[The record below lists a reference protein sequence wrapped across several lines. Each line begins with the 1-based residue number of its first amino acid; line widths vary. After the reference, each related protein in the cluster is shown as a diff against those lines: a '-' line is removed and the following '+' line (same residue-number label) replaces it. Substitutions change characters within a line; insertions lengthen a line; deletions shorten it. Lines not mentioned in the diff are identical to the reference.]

1 MVRPNGRANGR
12 QAHAVT
18 AEGQVMPTNDLPQ
31 RAQVVIAGG
40 GAVGWT
46 DVVLIE
52 QGQLSCGTTWHAA
65 GVVGQLRTHPSLTR
79 LMLHSSQL
87 YAGLEAEVG
96 LGTGW
101 NQCGALWV
109 AASADRLVQV
119 RRTIDMARAQ
129 GLEAHDI
136 SVAEAG
142 AMWPLMRTEDL
153 TGAIWLPN
161 DAKVNPADLT
171 QALARAARSLG
182 ARIFERTKATG
193 WTVDRTRVTSVATT
207 GGDIECE
214 YVVNCG
220 GQWAKAIGEHVG
232 VTVPL
237 YSAEHYYIVTEAI
250 DGLARTAPTLRDP
263 DGYTYFKEEVRGL
276 LMGGFEP
283 DAKPWVASD
292 EIPEPFEFKLLPEDW
307 NQFDILLRNAVHR
320 VPVMENTGIKK
331 FYNGPESFTPDHNFI
346 MGLAPELDNYF
357 VLAGFNSSGVAL
369 AGGAGQALAQWIVAG
384 EPGLDLGPVDIRR
397 FLPAQGNKR
406 WLRRRVQE
414 IVGLHFA
421 MAWPNR
427 EPESAR
433 GVRRSPVHHLLEAQG
448 ACFGTK
454 MGWERANWFA
464 PAGVKPVVEYGWGR
478 QNWFGYSAAEHLAV
492 RTGVA
497 LFDQTSFAKIAVRG
511 SDAEAALQ
519 YLCSNDVAVPP
530 GQTVYTGLLNDRG
543 GYEADVTVTRIRWN
557 EYLLVTSSGQGV
569 HDLDLLR
576 RESPASLQVEFF
588 DVTSAYAVLS
598 VMGPDSR
605 ALLDGLSSD
614 DFSAAAFSFGH
625 SREVD
630 LDGLTVRATRLT
642 YVGELGWELYV
653 PSDMAVAAFERLTDP
668 GNVITPRL
676 AGYYAIESLRLEK
689 GYRAFGRELGPDTSP
704 VEAGLSFA
712 CKLRTSI
719 PFRGREAVERQKAE
733 GVSRRLVSL
742 VVSDP
747 AAYAWGGELL
757 LRDDEPTGFATSAA
771 FGHTVGRTVLLGYVE
786 RRDGGEADRE
796 WLGQGRYQVAIGGER
811 YDASVSLQAPYDP
824 PGARIRA

>member
-1 MVRPNGRANGR
+1 
-12 QAHAVT
+12 
-18 AEGQVMPTNDLPQ
+18 MPTNDLPQ
-31 RAQVVIAGG
+31 RARVVIVGG
-40 GAVGWT
+40 GAVGCSVAYHLAKLGWT

-65 GVVGQLRTHPSLTR
+65 GVVGQLRAHPSLTR

-87 YAGLEAEVG
+87 YASLEAEVG

-109 AASADRLVQV
+109 AASADRLVQM
-119 RRTIDMARAQ
+119 RRTVDMARAQ

-153 TGAIWLPN
+153 AGAIWLPN

-171 QALARAARSLG
+171 QALARGARSLG
-182 ARIFERTKATG
+182 ARIFERTRATG

-207 GGDIECE
+207 RGDIECE

-220 GQWAKAIGEHVG
+220 GQWAKAIGEQVG

-292 EIPEPFEFKLLPEDW
+292 EIPEAFEFKLLPEDW

-369 AGGAGQALAQWIVAG
+369 AGGAGHALAQWIVAG
-384 EPGLDLGPVDIRR
+384 EPDLDLGPVDIRR
-397 FLPAQGNKR
+397 FPPVQGNKR

-478 QNWFGYSAAEHLAV
+478 QNWFGYSAAEHLAA
-492 RTGVA
+492 RTEVA

-511 SDAEAALQ
+511 SDAEAVLQ

-530 GQTVYTGLLNDRG
+530 GQTVYTALLNDRG

-576 RESPASLQVEFF
+576 RGSPASLQVEFF
-588 DVTSAYAVLS
+588 DVTSAYSVLS

-605 ALLDGLSSD
+605 ALLDGLSSN
-614 DFSAAAFSFGH
+614 DFSAAAFPFGH

-630 LDGLTVRATRLT
+630 LGGLTVRATRLT

-668 GNVITPRL
+668 GNVIAPRP

-786 RRDGGEADRE
+786 RRDGGKADRE
-796 WLGQGRYQVAIGGER
+796 WLGQGGYQVAIGGER

-824 PGARIRA
+824 SGVRIRA

>member
-1 MVRPNGRANGR
+1 MST
-12 QAHAVT
+12 H
-18 AEGQVMPTNDLPQ
+18 DLPQ
-31 RAQVVIAGG
+31 GAQVVIVGG
-40 GAVGWT
+40 GAVGCSVAYHLAKLGWT
-46 DVVLIE
+46 DVVLLE

-79 LMLHSSQL
+79 LMLYSSQL

-109 AASADRLVQV
+109 AASADRMVQL
-119 RRTIDMARAQ
+119 RRTVDLARAQ

-136 SVAEAG
+136 SAAEAG

-153 TGAIWLPN
+153 VGAVWLPN
-161 DAKVNPADLT
+161 DAKANPADLT
-171 QALARAARSLG
+171 QALARGARKLG
-182 ARIFERTKATG
+182 VRIFERTRATG
-193 WTVDRTRVTSVATT
+193 FSVDRGRVTSVATAR
-207 GGDIECE
+207 GDIECQ
-214 YVVNCG
+214 YAVNCG
-220 GQWAKAIGEHVG
+220 GQWAKAIAEQVG

-237 YSAEHYYIVTEAI
+237 QSAEHYYIVTDAI
-250 DGLARTAPTLRDP
+250 EGLDRLAPTLRDP

-292 EIPEPFEFKLLPEDW
+292 EIPEPFEFQLLPEDW
-307 NQFDILLRNAVHR
+307 NQFDILMRNAVHR
-320 VPVMENTGIKK
+320 VPVMVNTGVKK

-357 VLAGFNSSGVAL
+357 VLAGFNSSGIAFS
-369 AGGAGQALAQWIVAG
+369 GGAGNALAQWIVAG
-384 EPGLDLGPVDIRR
+384 EPDLDLGPVDIRR
-397 FLPAQGNKR
+397 FAPMQGNKR
-406 WLRRRVQE
+406 WLRGRVQE

-433 GVRRSPVHHLLEAQG
+433 GIRRSPVHHLLDARG

-464 PAGVKPVVEYGWGR
+464 PPGIKPVVEYGWGR
-478 QNWFGYSAAEHLAV
+478 QNWFGHSAAEHLAA
-492 RTGVA
+492 RTEVA
-497 LFDQTSFAKIAVRG
+497 IFDQTSFAKIAVKG

-519 YLCSNDVAVPP
+519 YLCSNDVAVAP
-530 GQTVYTGLLNDRG
+530 GRTVYTALLNDRG

-557 EYLLVTSSGQGV
+557 EYLLVTSSAQGV

-576 RESPASLQVEFF
+576 RGVPAGLRVEFF

-598 VMGPDSR
+598 VMGPQSR
-605 ALLDGLSSD
+605 ALLSCLSGD
-614 DFSAAAFSFGH
+614 DFSATAFGFGT

-630 LDGLTVRATRLT
+630 LGGLTVRATRLT

-653 PSDMAVAAFERLTDP
+653 PSEVAVAAFERLTDP
-668 GNVITPRL
+668 ANSITPRL

-704 VEAGLSFA
+704 VEAGLSFT
-712 CKLRTSI
+712 CKLGTHI
-719 PFRGREAVERQKAE
+719 QFRGREAVERHKAA
-733 GVSRRLVSL
+733 GVARRLVSL

-747 AAYAWGGELL
+747 AAYAWGGELM
-757 LRDDEPTGFATSAA
+757 LRDGEPAGFASSAA
-771 FGHTVGRTVLLGYVE
+771 FGHTVGRAVLLGYVE
-786 RRDGGEADRE
+786 RRDGGKADRD
-796 WLGQGRYQVAIGGER
+796 WLSQGRYQVAIGGER
-811 YDASVSLQAPYDP
+811 YDATVSLQPPYDP
-824 PGARIRA
+824 SGARIRA

>member
-1 MVRPNGRANGR
+1 MST
-12 QAHAVT
+12 H
-18 AEGQVMPTNDLPQ
+18 DLPQ
-31 RAQVVIAGG
+31 GAQVVIVGG
-40 GAVGWT
+40 GAVGCSVAYHLAKLGWT
-46 DVVLIE
+46 DVVLLE

-79 LMLHSSQL
+79 LMLYSSQL

-109 AASADRLVQV
+109 AASADRMVQL
-119 RRTIDMARAQ
+119 RRTVDLARAQ

-136 SVAEAG
+136 SAAEAG

-153 TGAIWLPN
+153 VGAVWLPN
-161 DAKVNPADLT
+161 DAKANPADLT
-171 QALARAARSLG
+171 QALARGARKLG
-182 ARIFERTKATG
+182 VRIFERTKATG
-193 WTVDRTRVTSVATT
+193 FSVDRGRVTSVATAR
-207 GGDIECE
+207 GDIECQ
-214 YVVNCG
+214 YAVNCG
-220 GQWAKAIGEHVG
+220 GQWAKAIAEQVG

-237 YSAEHYYIVTEAI
+237 QPAEHYYIVTDAI
-250 DGLARTAPTLRDP
+250 EGLDRLAPTLRDP

-292 EIPEPFEFKLLPEDW
+292 EIPEPFEFQLLPEDW
-307 NQFDILLRNAVHR
+307 NQFDILMRNAVHR
-320 VPVMENTGIKK
+320 VPVMVNTGVKK

-346 MGLAPELDNYF
+346 MGRAPELDNYF
-357 VLAGFNSSGVAL
+357 VLAGFNSSGIAFS
-369 AGGAGQALAQWIVAG
+369 GGAGNALAQWIVAG
-384 EPGLDLGPVDIRR
+384 EPDLDLGPVDIRR
-397 FLPAQGNKR
+397 FAPMQGNKR
-406 WLRRRVQE
+406 WLRGRVQE

-433 GVRRSPVHHLLEAQG
+433 GIRRSPVHHLLDARG

-464 PAGVKPVVEYGWGR
+464 PPGIKPVVEYGWGR
-478 QNWFGYSAAEHLAV
+478 QNWFGHSAAEHLAA
-492 RTGVA
+492 RTEVA
-497 LFDQTSFAKIAVRG
+497 IFDQTSFAKIAVKG

-519 YLCSNDVAVPP
+519 YLCSNDVAVAP
-530 GQTVYTGLLNDRG
+530 GRTVYTALLNDRG

-557 EYLLVTSSGQGV
+557 EYLLVTSSAQGV

-576 RESPASLQVEFF
+576 RGVPAGLSVEFF

-598 VMGPDSR
+598 VMGPQSR
-605 ALLDGLSSD
+605 ALLSGLSGD
-614 DFSAAAFSFGH
+614 DFSAKAFGFGT

-630 LDGLTVRATRLT
+630 LGGLTVRATRLT

-653 PSDMAVAAFERLTDP
+653 PSEVAVAAFERLTDP
-668 GNVITPRL
+668 ANSITPRL

-704 VEAGLSFA
+704 VEAGLSFT
-712 CKLRTSI
+712 CKLGTHI
-719 PFRGREAVERQKAE
+719 QFRGREAVERHKAA
-733 GVSRRLVSL
+733 GVARRLVSL

-747 AAYAWGGELL
+747 AAYAWGGELM
-757 LRDDEPTGFATSAA
+757 LRDGEPAGFASSAA
-771 FGHTVGRTVLLGYVE
+771 FGHTVGRAVLLGYVE
-786 RRDGGEADRE
+786 RRDGGKADRD
-796 WLGQGRYQVAIGGER
+796 WLSQGRYQVAIGGER
-811 YDASVSLQAPYDP
+811 YDATVSLQPPYDP
-824 PGARIRA
+824 SGARIRS

>member
-1 MVRPNGRANGR
+1 MST
-12 QAHAVT
+12 H
-18 AEGQVMPTNDLPQ
+18 DLPQ
-31 RAQVVIAGG
+31 GAQVVIVGG
-40 GAVGWT
+40 GAVGCSVAYHLAKLGWT
-46 DVVLIE
+46 DVVLLE

-79 LMLHSSQL
+79 LMLYSSQL

-109 AASADRLVQV
+109 AASADRMVQL
-119 RRTIDMARAQ
+119 RRTVDLARAQ

-136 SVAEAG
+136 SAAEAG

-153 TGAIWLPN
+153 VGAVWLPN
-161 DAKVNPADLT
+161 DAKANPADLT
-171 QALARAARSLG
+171 QALARGARKLG
-182 ARIFERTKATG
+182 VRIFERTKATG
-193 WTVDRTRVTSVATT
+193 FSVDRGRVTSVATAR
-207 GGDIECE
+207 GDIECQ
-214 YVVNCG
+214 YAVNCG
-220 GQWAKAIGEHVG
+220 GQWAKAIAEQVG

-237 YSAEHYYIVTEAI
+237 QPAEHYYIVTDAI
-250 DGLARTAPTLRDP
+250 EGLDRLAPTLRDP

-292 EIPEPFEFKLLPEDW
+292 EIPEPFEFQLLPEDW
-307 NQFDILLRNAVHR
+307 NQFDILMRNAVHR
-320 VPVMENTGIKK
+320 VPVMVNTGVKK

-357 VLAGFNSSGVAL
+357 VLAGFNSSGIAFS
-369 AGGAGQALAQWIVAG
+369 GGAGNALAQWIVAG
-384 EPGLDLGPVDIRR
+384 EPDLDLGPVDIRR
-397 FLPAQGNKR
+397 FAPMQGNKR
-406 WLRRRVQE
+406 WLRGRVQE

-433 GVRRSPVHHLLEAQG
+433 GIRRSPVHHLLDARG

-454 MGWERANWFA
+454 MSWERANWFA
-464 PAGVKPVVEYGWGR
+464 PPGIKPVVEYGWGR
-478 QNWFGYSAAEHLAV
+478 QNWFGHSAAEHLAA
-492 RTGVA
+492 RTEVA
-497 LFDQTSFAKIAVRG
+497 IFDQTSFAKIAVKG

-519 YLCSNDVAVPP
+519 YLCSNDVAVAP
-530 GQTVYTGLLNDRG
+530 GRTVYTALLNDRG

-557 EYLLVTSSGQGV
+557 EYLLVTSSAQGV

-576 RESPASLQVEFF
+576 RGVPAGLRVEFF

-598 VMGPDSR
+598 IMGPQSR
-605 ALLDGLSSD
+605 ALLSRLSGD
-614 DFSAAAFSFGH
+614 DFSATAFGFGT

-630 LDGLTVRATRLT
+630 LGGLTVRATRLT

-653 PSDMAVAAFERLTDP
+653 PSEVAVAAFERLTDP
-668 GNVITPRL
+668 GNSITPRL

-704 VEAGLSFA
+704 VEAGLSFT
-712 CKLRTSI
+712 CKLGTHI
-719 PFRGREAVERQKAE
+719 PFRGREAVERQKAA
-733 GVSRRLVSL
+733 GVARRLVSL

-747 AAYAWGGELL
+747 AAYAWGGELM
-757 LRDDEPTGFATSAA
+757 LRDGEPAGFASSAA
-771 FGHTVGRTVLLGYVE
+771 FGHTVGRAVLLGYVE
-786 RRDGGEADRE
+786 RRDGGKADRD
-796 WLGQGRYQVAIGGER
+796 WLSQGRYQVAIGGER
-811 YDASVSLQAPYDP
+811 YDATVSLQPPYDP
-824 PGARIRA
+824 SGARIRS

>member
-1 MVRPNGRANGR
+1 MRSS
-12 QAHAVT
+12 
-18 AEGQVMPTNDLPQ
+18 DLPQ
-31 RAQVVIAGG
+31 RARVVIVGG
-40 GAVGWT
+40 GAVGCSVAYHLAKLGWT
-46 DVVLIE
+46 DVVLLE

-65 GVVGQLRTHPSLTR
+65 GVVGQLRAHPSLTR
-79 LMLHSSQL
+79 LMLYSSQL

-109 AASADRLVQV
+109 AASADRMVQL
-119 RRTIDMARAQ
+119 RRTVDLARAQ
-129 GLEAHDI
+129 GLEAHVI

-142 AMWPLMRTEDL
+142 ERWPLMRTEDL
-153 TGAIWLPN
+153 AGAVWLPN
-161 DAKVNPADLT
+161 DAKANPADLT
-171 QALARAARSLG
+171 QALARGARQRG
-182 ARIFERTKATG
+182 VRIFERTKAVG
-193 WTVDRTRVTSVATT
+193 FSVDRGRVRSVATT
-207 GGDIECE
+207 QGDIECE
-214 YVVNCG
+214 YIVNCG
-220 GQWAKAIGEHVG
+220 GQWAKVLGEQVG

-237 YSAEHYYIVTEAI
+237 QPAEHYYIVTEAI
-250 DGLARTAPTLRDP
+250 DGLDRDAPTLRDP

-292 EIPEPFEFKLLPEDW
+292 EIPEPFEFQLLPEDW
-307 NQFDILLRNAVHR
+307 EQFDILMRNAVHR
-320 VPVMENTGIKK
+320 VPVMENTGVKK

-357 VLAGFNSSGVAL
+357 VLAGFNSSGIAFS
-369 AGGAGQALAQWIVAG
+369 GGAGSALAQWIIAE
-384 EPGLDLGPVDIRR
+384 EPDLDLSPVDIRR
-397 FLPAQGNKR
+397 FAPMQGNKR
-406 WLRRRVQE
+406 WLRDRVQE

-433 GVRRSPVHHLLEAQG
+433 GIRRSPVHHLLDAQG

-464 PAGVKPVVEYGWGR
+464 PPGTKPVVEYGWGR
-478 QNWFGYSAAEHLAV
+478 QNWFSHSAAEHLAA
-492 RTGVA
+492 REKVA
-497 LFDQTSFAKIAVRG
+497 IFDQTSFAKIAVRG
-511 SDAEAALQ
+511 ADAEAALQ

-530 GQTVYTGLLNDRG
+530 GRTVYTALLNNRG

-557 EYLLVTSSGQGV
+557 EYLLVTSSAQGV

-576 RESPASLQVEFF
+576 RGVPAGLSVEFF
-588 DVTSAYAVLS
+588 DVTSSYAVLS
-598 VMGPDSR
+598 VMGPQSR
-605 ALLDGLSSD
+605 ELLSSLSGD
-614 DFSAAAFSFGH
+614 DFSAGAFPFGT

-630 LDGLTVRATRLT
+630 LGGLTVRATRLT

-653 PSDMAVAAFERLTDP
+653 PSETAVAAFERLMDP
-668 GNVITPRL
+668 GNAISPKL

-704 VEAGLSFA
+704 VEAGLTFA
-712 CKLRTSI
+712 CKLGTSI
-719 PFRGREAVERQKAE
+719 PFLGREAVERQKAE
-733 GVSRRLVSL
+733 GVSRRMVSL

-757 LRDDEPTGFATSAA
+757 LRDGEPSGFASSAA
-771 FGHTVGRTVLLGYVE
+771 FGQTVGRAVLLGYTE
-786 RRDGGEADRE
+786 RRDGGKADRD
-796 WLGQGRYQVAIGGER
+796 WLSQGSYQIAIGGEL
-811 YDASVSLQAPYDP
+811 YDAVASLQPPYDP
-824 PGARIRA
+824 SGARIRA

>member
-1 MVRPNGRANGR
+1 
-12 QAHAVT
+12 
-18 AEGQVMPTNDLPQ
+18 MPTHDLPQ
-31 RAQVVIAGG
+31 RAQVVIVGG
-40 GAVGWT
+40 GAVGCSVAYHLAKLGWT
-46 DVVLIE
+46 DVVLLE

-65 GVVGQLRTHPSLTR
+65 GVVGQLRAHPSLTS
-79 LMLHSSQL
+79 LMLYGSQL

-109 AASADRLVQV
+109 AASADRMVQL
-119 RRTIDMARAQ
+119 RRTVDLARAQ

-153 TGAIWLPN
+153 VGAVWLPN
-161 DAKVNPADLT
+161 DAKANPADLT
-171 QALARAARSLG
+171 QALARG
-182 ARIFERTKATG
+182 ARQRGVQIFERTRALG
-193 WTVDRTRVTSVATT
+193 FAVARSRVTCVVTDR
-207 GGDIECE
+207 GEIECE

-220 GQWAKAIGEHVG
+220 GQWAKALAAQVG

-237 YSAEHYYIVTEAI
+237 QPAEHYYIVTEPI
-250 DGLARTAPTLRDP
+250 DGLERSAPTLRDP

-292 EIPEPFEFKLLPEDW
+292 EIPRPFEFQLLPEDW
-307 NQFDILLRNAVHR
+307 EQFDILMRNAVHR
-320 VPVMENTGIKK
+320 VPAMERAGVKK

-357 VLAGFNSSGVAL
+357 VLAGFNSSGIAFSGGTGKAL
-369 AGGAGQALAQWIVAG
+369 AEWIVAG
-384 EPGLDLGPVDIRR
+384 EPDLDLSPVDIRR
-397 FLPAQGNKR
+397 FAPMHGNKR
-406 WLRRRVQE
+406 WLRGRVQE

-433 GVRRSPVHHLLEAQG
+433 GVRRSPLHHLLEGQG

-464 PAGVKPVVEYGWGR
+464 PAGAKPVVEYSWGR
-478 QNWFGYSAAEHLAV
+478 QNWFGQSAAEHEAA
-492 RTGVA
+492 RTKVA

-511 SDAEAALQ
+511 ADAEAALQ
-519 YLCSNDVAVPP
+519 YLCSNNVAVQP
-530 GQTVYTGLLNDRG
+530 GRTVYTAMLNDRG
-543 GYEADVTVTRIRWN
+543 GYEADVTVTRLRWN
-557 EYLLVTSSGQGV
+557 EYLLVTSSAQGV

-576 RESPASLQVEFF
+576 RGVPAGLHAEFF
-588 DVTSAYAVLS
+588 DVTSSYAVLS
-598 VMGPDSR
+598 VMGPQSR
-605 ALLDGLSSD
+605 ALLGGLSSD
-614 DFSAAAFSFGH
+614 DFSAEAFPFGD

-630 LDGLTVRATRLT
+630 LAGLTVRATRLT

-653 PSDMAVAAFERLTDP
+653 PSEVAVAVFERLTDP
-668 GNVITPRL
+668 GNAVTPKL

-689 GYRAFGRELGPDTSP
+689 GYRAFGRELGPDTTP

-712 CKLRTSI
+712 CKLGTTI
-719 PFRGREAVERQKAE
+719 PFRGREVVERQKAA

-742 VVSDP
+742 VVDDP
-747 AAYAWGGELL
+747 AASAWGGELL
-757 LRDDEPTGFATSAA
+757 LRDDEPAGFASSAA
-771 FGHTVGRTVLLGYVE
+771 FGHTVGKTVLLGYIE
-786 RRDGGEADRE
+786 RRDDGVADRE
-796 WLGQGRYQVAIGGER
+796 WIARGSYQVAIGGER
-811 YDASVSLQAPYDP
+811 YDATASVRPPFDP
-824 PGARIRA
+824 AGYRIRA